1 MQKSMRQ
8 TDIAYIWHVFFH
20 GAFYV
25 GQSFWHYSCDDG
37 EGHGV
42 CPTGNLGGSLQI
54 EHRSLLDAT
63 AFPYF
68 NHKDFAST
76 SEPRIFRILKFKKK
90 RKEKKG
96 QQQQELSIM
105 TSKIAKKIMNSITF
119 KHQTY

>member
-42 CPTGNLGGSLQI
+42 CPTGNLDGSLQI

-68 NHKDFAST
+68 NHKDFAEIST
-76 SEPRIFRILKFKKK
+76 SETRIFRILKLK
-90 RKEKKG
+90 RKKKG